1 MGLLSLNGIGGGG
14 GGGDMAGSDWDS
26 KMASHLFGIAL
37 AMLRGGI
44 CEFFKGCWKVSPS
57 SSLTNYS

>member
-1 MGLLSLNGIGGGG
+1 MELGER
-14 GGGDMAGSDWDS
+14 GDMAGSDWDS

>member
-1 MGLLSLNGIGGGG
+1 MELGWG

-37 AMLRGGI
+37 AMLKRNEG
-44 CEFFKGCWKVSPS
+44 W
-57 SSLTNYS
+57 